1 MGGAWLG
8 AAPCRRAEHR
18 GPGPIEQSIADGSRG
33 VAEGFQL
40 AANQLR
46 DYNMLDVEHV
56 VIEGGS
62 ADRRQCPEGLLFSG
76 GVLRRCV
83 RAGGH
88 DGPHRNGEQ
97 EWELPLPSAGDVE
110 CPF

>member
-1 MGGAWLG
+1 
-8 AAPCRRAEHR
+8 
-18 GPGPIEQSIADGSRG
+18 
-33 VAEGFQL
+33 
-40 AANQLR
+40 
-46 DYNMLDVEHV
+46 
-56 VIEGGS
+56 
-62 ADRRQCPEGLLFSG
+62 
-76 GVLRRCV
+76 VLRRCV